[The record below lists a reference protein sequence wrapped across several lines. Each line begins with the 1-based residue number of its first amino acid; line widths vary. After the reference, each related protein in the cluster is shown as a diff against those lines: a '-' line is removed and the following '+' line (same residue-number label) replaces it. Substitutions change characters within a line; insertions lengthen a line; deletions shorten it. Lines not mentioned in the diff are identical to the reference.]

1 MIKTIDELG
10 QLAAAQGL
18 QNIDLILQAARTSE
32 RLHSGQFRASG
43 DPYFI
48 HPLQVTEILVRM
60 GLDDA
65 TVIAGLLHDII
76 EDTLYTY
83 EQIEEGF
90 GEEVANLVEGVTKID
105 IVKAKNKNSVQAET
119 IRKMLFAM
127 VKDIRVILIKLADKL
142 HNMRT
147 LEFKKPDRIRAIAQE
162 CLDIYAPLAGRLGIS
177 WMKDEL
183 EDLSLKHLQPEVYQ
197 QLKAYVK
204 EKKSERSDYLQKITE
219 AIETAAAEDNITVET
234 RTRAKHFYSIYSKMR
249 QRGKSIDEIYD
260 LLGVRILCNSISD
273 CYIMLGNVHK
283 IWMPIEGRFKD
294 YIAMPKAN
302 RYQSLHTTVMGYDG
316 RLLEIQIRTF
326 AMEQTAQFGV
336 AAHWQY
342 KKNQRGDRAEHQDL
356 TIINRLRDMNNI
368 RIAGREFLEE
378 MKREILKDTIY
389 LFTPKGDVI
398 QLPKGATALDFAYH
412 IHTEVGHHTSG
423 AKADG
428 AIVPLKQPLKNTQV
442 VEIITHPSAHPH
454 LEWLRYVKTRGARSK
469 IRAWINK
476 HDESLFVDQN
486 IVARKKTEPETR
498 RRRKKKPAPGASQH
512 LQTDKLGIR
521 VGRDRNLMI
530 HFANCCNPKTGDDI
544 VGYVSR
550 GRGIIIHRR
559 NCKNFANI
567 KEVDDRTIEVEWETV
582 SPKVTRRF
590 RVTARRT
597 GDLFSEIEGAVRKHK
612 GHLIE
617 GKVDALHSGDGS
629 QGGSLEG
636 HFTMELD
643 KKEDISRIVKNIRS
657 IPSILSIQE
666 MPESDP
672 DE

>member
-260 LLGVRILCNSISD
+260 LLGVRILCNSIS
-273 CYIMLGNVHK
+273 
-283 IWMPIEGRFKD
+283 
-294 YIAMPKAN
+294 IA
-302 RYQSLHTTVMGYDG
+302 T
-316 RLLEIQIRTF
+316 
-326 AMEQTAQFGV
+326 
-336 AAHWQY
+336 
-342 KKNQRGDRAEHQDL
+342 
-356 TIINRLRDMNNI
+356 
-368 RIAGREFLEE
+368 
-378 MKREILKDTIY
+378 
-389 LFTPKGDVI
+389 
-398 QLPKGATALDFAYH
+398 
-412 IHTEVGHHTSG
+412 
-423 AKADG
+423 
-428 AIVPLKQPLKNTQV
+428 
-442 VEIITHPSAHPH
+442 
-454 LEWLRYVKTRGARSK
+454 
-469 IRAWINK
+469 
-476 HDESLFVDQN
+476 
-486 IVARKKTEPETR
+486 
-498 RRRKKKPAPGASQH
+498 
-512 LQTDKLGIR
+512 
-521 VGRDRNLMI
+521 
-530 HFANCCNPKTGDDI
+530 
-544 VGYVSR
+544 
-550 GRGIIIHRR
+550 
-559 NCKNFANI
+559 
-567 KEVDDRTIEVEWETV
+567 
-582 SPKVTRRF
+582 
-590 RVTARRT
+590 
-597 GDLFSEIEGAVRKHK
+597 
-612 GHLIE
+612 
-617 GKVDALHSGDGS
+617 
-629 QGGSLEG
+629 
-636 HFTMELD
+636 
-643 KKEDISRIVKNIRS
+643 
-657 IPSILSIQE
+657 
-666 MPESDP
+666 
-672 DE
+672 